1 MRRRNVDVETDDLH
15 RAALFAVPEA
25 MDTPARQGNGFSR
38 RSFCKL
44 LGGGIVVLIT
54 TKPGRLFAQRR
65 AYPEDLNAY
74 LRIDENGGVTLFSGK
89 IEMGQGIH
97 TSLAQMAAE
106 ELGVSLDSV
115 SMVMGDTDQCP
126 WDQGTWGSQST
137 RMFGPAVRAAA
148 AEARTVLMN
157 LAAKKLEVGRDKLVV
172 ENGVVSVAGNSA
184 RKVTYGELAKGKQIA
199 RLVDEKAALRSLKEF
214 KVIGRPTKR
223 MDGHDKVTGR
233 AKYAGD
239 VRRPG
244 MLYARIL
251 RPPSH
256 GATRKS
262 LDTSK
267 AKSMSGATVVEK
279 DDLIAVL
286 HTDPQAA
293 GHALALIK
301 ADWDQPAAAFDTES
315 VGDYFL
321 ANGGAPEVRAS
332 HGDVTSVTANV
343 IHSTFR
349 TGYLAHAPMEPH
361 TAIAELKD
369 GKMTVWAGT
378 QSPFGARAV
387 IAKTLG
393 MDEKNVRVITPFV
406 GGGFGGKSSA
416 NQAVEAAQLA
426 QIAGKPVMVAW
437 TRGEEFFF
445 DTFGPAAVVKIAS
458 AVDDQGKITTWD
470 YHVWAAGDRSAEMF
484 YDTPNVSLKTYIG
497 RGGPK
502 VHPFGTGPWRAPGA
516 GTNVFGRESQIDIMA
531 AAAKIDPL
539 EFRLKNTSDARLRR
553 ALKAA
558 ADAFGWKA
566 GAGPSGQGRAIAAC
580 TDAGAYCALAAEVAV
595 DRATGVITVKR
606 VVAAQDMGVVI
617 NPEGAKMQMEGCI
630 NMGLGY
636 VLSEELN
643 FKGGAIADKNFDTY
657 ELPRFAAVPRIETLL
672 IPNDDLPPQGGG
684 EPAIVPMGAVIAN
697 AVFDA
702 TGVRMFRLPMTPAR
716 VKAAMKT

>member
-1 MRRRNVDVETDDLH
+1 MRRNADIEVDDLH
-15 RAALFAVPEA
+15 REALFSVPEA
-25 MDTPARQGNGFSR
+25 IVPPAREGNGFSR

-44 LGGGIVVLIT
+44 LGGGIVILIT
-54 TKPGRLFAQRR
+54 AKPAKMFAQRR
-65 AYPEDLNAY
+65 GYPEDLNAY

-148 AEARTVLMN
+148 AEARAVLMN

-199 RLVDEKAALRSLKEF
+199 RLVDEKATLRSLKEF

-267 AKSMSGATVVEK
+267 AKDMSGVTVVEK
-279 DDLIAVL
+279 DDLVAVL
-286 HTDPQAA
+286 HADHEAA
-293 GHALALIK
+293 GKALALIK
-301 ADWDQPAAAFDTES
+301 AEWGQPVGAFDTES
-315 VGDYFL
+315 VGDYFVK
-321 ANGGAPEVRAS
+321 NGGAGESRAS
-332 HGDVTSVTANV
+332 KGDVTSVTANV
-343 IHSTFR
+343 IQSTFR

-378 QSPFGARAV
+378 QSPFGARTR
-387 IAKTLG
+387 IAQTLG
-393 MDEKNVRVITPFV
+393 VDEKNVRVITPFV
-406 GGGFGGKSSA
+406 GGGFGGKSAA

-426 QIAGKPVMVAW
+426 QITGKPVMVGW

-445 DTFGPAAVVKIAS
+445 DTFGPAAVVKISS
-458 AVDDQGKITTWD
+458 AVDDQGKITSWD
-470 YHVWAAGDRSAEMF
+470 YHVYAAGDRSAEMF
-484 YDTPNVSLKTYIG
+484 YDVPNVSLKTYLG
-497 RGGPK
+497 RGSAK
-502 VHPFGTGPWRAPGA
+502 VHPFATGPWRAPGA
-516 GTNVFGRESQIDIMA
+516 GTNVFARESQMDIMA

-539 EFRLKNTSDARLRR
+539 EFRLRNATDVRLRR
-553 ALKAA
+553 VLKAA

-566 GAGPSGQGRAIAAC
+566 APGPSGQGRAIAVC

-595 DRATGVITVKR
+595 DRATGAITVKR
-606 VVAAQDMGVVI
+606 VVAAQDMGIVI
-617 NPEGAKMQMEGCI
+617 NPEGAKMQMEGCVT
-630 NMGLGY
+630 MGLGY

-643 FKGGAIADKNFDTY
+643 FNGGAIADKNFDTY
-657 ELPRFAAVPRIETLL
+657 ELPRFAAVPRIETIL
-672 IPNDDLPPQGGG
+672 ISNDDLAPQGGG